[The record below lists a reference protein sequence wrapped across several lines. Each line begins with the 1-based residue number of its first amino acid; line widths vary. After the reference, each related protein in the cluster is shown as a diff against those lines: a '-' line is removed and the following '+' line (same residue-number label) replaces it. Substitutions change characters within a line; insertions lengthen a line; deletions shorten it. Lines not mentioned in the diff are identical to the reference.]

1 MPTEDDILG
10 RYGRQFGAGE
20 YIFKEGAVGEEM
32 FIIHSGSVKITKKTD
47 DGEKTLVTLGAGDF
61 FGEMAVID
69 KDVRSASAIA
79 ATDTVCIAL
88 NEELF
93 EQQMQRNAKI
103 VKKILKN
110 MSSRIRSMNE
120 QLKNLTTKDFNMRV
134 VNTLLMHVSKSG
146 DNSSISL
153 NSLIAETAMDEHK
166 DKLHEI
172 LSAMEKA
179 KVITI
184 NGDSVVVSSADNIGK
199 YKQYLE
205 MKKAFGEI

>member
-1 MPTEDDILG
+1 
-10 RYGRQFGAGE
+10 
-20 YIFKEGAVGEEM
+20 
-32 FIIHSGSVKITKKTD
+32 
-47 DGEKTLVTLGAGDF
+47 
-61 FGEMAVID
+61 
-69 KDVRSASAIA
+69 
-79 ATDTVCIAL
+79 
-88 NEELF
+88 
-93 EQQMQRNAKI
+93 
-103 VKKILKN
+103 KKILKN

-153 NSLIAETAMDEHK
+153 NSLITETAMDEHK

-179 KVITI
+179 KVIAV
-184 NGDSVVVSSADNIGK
+184 NGDSIAVSSADNIGK

>member
-1 MPTEDDILG
+1 MAIEDDIIS
-10 RYGRQFGAGE
+10 RYGRSYLAGE
-20 YIFKEGAVGEEM
+20 YIFREGDLGEEM
-32 FIIHSGSVKITKKTD
+32 FIIHSGSVRITKTTD
-47 DGEKTLVTLGAGDF
+47 EGEKTLVVLGTGDF

-69 KDVRSASAIA
+69 KEPRSASAVA
-79 ATDTVCIAL
+79 AVDTICIAL
-88 NEELF
+88 NEDLF

-110 MSSRIRSMNE
+110 MSSRLRSMNE

-146 DNSSISL
+146 SNTNLPYAVLIQETMMDDN
-153 NSLIAETAMDEHK
+153 K
-166 DKLHEI
+166 PKLDEI
-172 LSAMEKA
+172 LKAMEKA
-179 KVITI
+179 RVIVL
-184 NGDSVVVSSADNIGK
+184 NGDMITVSSADNIGK